1 MLETE
6 NEELRSR
13 ISEML
18 NERTTTS
25 LATPIDLAA
34 AAAGAKAMRQNVPT
48 LNFATQGGV
57 I

>member
-18 NERTTTS
+18 NERTTS